1 MSRAVAGAA
10 SSVGLMSVFSS
21 AVSTG
26 KNLASLDY
34 IFQRIRLNLVAFNAQ
49 DVYQICTVVY
59 NNDTL
64 GMLSDA
70 ELMRGIA
77 DAFQRSDQ
85 RVLNPFQ
92 TSLVMDT
99 LRRAGINTSPKEVM
113 VPEEEAI
120 SPETLL
126 NVLRAMNVHGG
137 TRDERKID
145 EVLKNIPL
153 VLDEFSPTQLSLAL
167 CELAKLRCTNAE
179 AMNRIAKRLF
189 QNTDDLSIMEV
200 SLTTAA
206 LAKTRGMPYA
216 TLRRAFALSEQRL
229 DEFQP
234 DDYVNVLL
242 ALQTAG
248 KQYSRT
254 FVKLVEVALGKV
266 ENLDAVTLTQFLV
279 TFTTLEYGKREHLEI
294 FADALVDVASD
305 LDQTHLVQSLI
316 ALQRLDLL
324 HEELFSALASC
335 LMRYAKTLEPR
346 FIASVMDICSG
357 LSHSTDRLMHVLLDR
372 ALECTRMLHPN
383 DLADILDIIALYPGA
398 RGHALVEV
406 FGRQARLRLEL
417 FSPVALSRAT
427 RGLAHLGYRDAD
439 YYTQAAD
446 TGFRFGFKDWSFL
459 EPILMGMCFN
469 EEVPVRTVKV
479 LASFVSQMAKSMSLQ
494 EVERANRYLVQLKC
508 EEDYV
513 YRSLANRVMH
523 FVKEITPDMPQELQ
537 VLVERGAV
545 NRLTGG

>member
-1 MSRAVAGAA
+1 MSRAAAGAA
-10 SSVGLMSVFSS
+10 AGVAVMGLFSS
-21 AVSTG
+21 ALSTG
-26 KNLASLDY
+26 NRPASLDY
-34 IFQRIRLNLVAFNAQ
+34 IFQRIRLNLVPLNAQ
-49 DVYQICTVVY
+49 DIYQICTVVY
-59 NNDTL
+59 SNDTL
-64 GMLSDA
+64 GVLSDA

-92 TSLVMDT
+92 ASLVMDT
-99 LRRAGINTSPKEVM
+99 LRRAGINASPKEVM
-113 VPEEEAI
+113 LPEEEAI

-145 EVLKNIPL
+145 EVLKNIPA

-167 CELAKLRCTNAE
+167 CELAKLRCVNAE

-189 QNTDDLSIMEV
+189 EKTDDLSVMEV
-200 SLTTAA
+200 SLTTFA

-216 TLRRAFALSEQRL
+216 TVRRAFALSEQRL
-229 DEFQP
+229 EEFQP

-242 ALQTAG
+242 ALQVAG
-248 KQYSRT
+248 KQYGRT
-254 FVKLVEVALGKV
+254 FVKLVEAALGKV
-266 ENLDAVTLTQFLV
+266 ENLDAVTLTEFLV
-279 TFTTLEYGKREHLEI
+279 TFTTLDYGKREHLEI

-305 LDQTHLVQSLI
+305 LDQQHLVQSLV

-324 HEELFSALASC
+324 DEELFSALASC
-335 LMRYAKTLEPR
+335 VMRYAKNLEPR
-346 FIASVMDICSG
+346 LIAPVMDICSG
-357 LSHSTDRLMHVLLDR
+357 VSHNTDGLMHVLLDR

-383 DLADILDIIALYPGA
+383 DLADILDIVALYPGA

-417 FSPVALSRAT
+417 FNPVALARAT
-427 RGLAHLGYRDAD
+427 RGLAHLGYRDVD

-446 TGFRFGFKDWSFL
+446 TGFRFGFKDWSSL

-508 EEDYV
+508 EENHV

-537 VLVERGAV
+537 VLVQRGAV
-545 NRLTGG
+545 NRLSEG

>member
-1 MSRAVAGAA
+1 MNRAIAGEAAGVA
-10 SSVGLMSVFSS
+10 VVNLFPS
-21 AVSTG
+21 ALSTG
-26 KNLASLDY
+26 NCPASLDY
-34 IFQRIRLNLVAFNAQ
+34 IFQRVRLHLVPFNAQ
-49 DVYQICTVVY
+49 DIYQVCTIAY
-59 NNDTL
+59 NHDTL
-64 GMLSDA
+64 GMLHDA

-99 LRRAGINTSPKEVM
+99 LRRAGINASPKEVM
-113 VPEEEAI
+113 VPEEDAI

-126 NVLRAMNVHGG
+126 NVLRAMNVHAG
-137 TRDERKID
+137 TRDEHKISDVLRK
-145 EVLKNIPL
+145 VPA

-167 CELAKLRCTNAE
+167 SELAKLRCSNAD
-179 AMNRIAKRLF
+179 AMNRMAKRLF
-189 QNTDDLSIMEV
+189 ENTDDLSTMEV
-200 SLTTAA
+200 TLTVKA
-206 LAKTRGMPYA
+206 LAETRGMPYA
-216 TLRRAFALSEQRL
+216 TVRRAFALAEQRRS
-229 DEFQP
+229 EFQP
-234 DDYVNVLL
+234 DDYVAVLL
-242 ALQTAG
+242 ALQGAG

-254 FVKLVEVALGKV
+254 FVKLIESALEKV

-279 TFTTLEYGKREHLEI
+279 TFASFSYEKREHLEI

-305 LDQTHLVQSLI
+305 LDQRHLVQALI
-316 ALQRLDLL
+316 ALQQLHLL

-335 LMRYAKTLEPR
+335 MTRFAKTLEPR
-346 FIASVMDICSG
+346 LIAPVMDICSG
-357 LSHSTDRLMHVLLDR
+357 VPYNTDGLMHSLLDR

-383 DLADILDIIALYPGA
+383 DLADILDIVALYPGA

-406 FGRQARLRLEL
+406 FGRQARLRLEV
-417 FSPVALSRAT
+417 FNPVSLARAT

-446 TGFRFGFKDWSFL
+446 TGFRFGFKDWTFL

-479 LASFVSQMAKSMSLQ
+479 LASFVTPMAKSMTLQ

-508 EEDYV
+508 EEDHV
-513 YRSLANRVMH
+513 YRALANRVMH

-537 VLVERGAV
+537 ALVQRGAV
-545 NRLTGG
+545 NRISEG